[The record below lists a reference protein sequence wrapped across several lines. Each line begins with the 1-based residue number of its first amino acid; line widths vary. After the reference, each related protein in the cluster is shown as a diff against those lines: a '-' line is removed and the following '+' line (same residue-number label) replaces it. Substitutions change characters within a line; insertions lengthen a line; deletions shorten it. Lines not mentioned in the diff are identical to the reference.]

1 MIYYI
6 ADMHFGHKNILKYDK
21 RPFADTEQMDE
32 KIIRRWNGRVNEYD
46 TVYVLAEATTTELT
60 KTQNPYGLQE
70 NREVAQSGRKIAGD
84 ARKNIEAQTGKP
96 VITSDNAARLNEVV
110 TEMIEGVVSSEDN
123 IE

>member
-1 MIYYI
+1 MVGY
-6 ADMHFGHKNILKYDK
+6 DDTSVKNLKGLKKENLRDNMSTLEL
-21 RPFADTEQMDE
+21 ALNM
-32 KIIRRWNGRVNEYD
+32 
-46 TVYVLAEATTTELT
+46 LAEATTTELT

-70 NREVAQSGRKIAGD
+70 NREVAQSGGKIAGD